1 VTRPALLETRPVAAL
16 LDAFGSAA
24 AAQVLVLRS

>member
-1 VTRPALLETRPVAAL
+1 MTRPALLATRAVTGL

-24 AAQVLVLRS
+24 AAQVLRS